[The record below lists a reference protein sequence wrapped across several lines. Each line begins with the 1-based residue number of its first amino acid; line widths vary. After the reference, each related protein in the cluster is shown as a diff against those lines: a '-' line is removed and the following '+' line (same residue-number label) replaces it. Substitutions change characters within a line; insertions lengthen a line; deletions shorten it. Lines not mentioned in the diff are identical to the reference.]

1 MYKLNYLL
9 HFITVVAVTHVAVL
23 FIFAFMAY
31 FVGLEQALDNIGG
44 YYETKPNGEVYYH
57 AYNFLHFMA
66 LTYFPAMVLA
76 LPLTLVDKLNKY
88 PAVPRLNADL
98 AKRFPP

>member
-23 FIFAFMAY
+23 FMFAFMTY

-44 YYETKPNGEVYYH
+44 WYETQANGEVYYH

-66 LTYFPAMVLA
+66 ISYLPAMVFA

-88 PAVPRLNADL
+88 PASNPYRTA
-98 AKRFPP
+98 

>member
-31 FVGLEQALDNIGG
+31 FVGLEQALDNIG
-44 YYETKPNGEVYYH
+44 
-57 AYNFLHFMA
+57 AY
-66 LTYFPAMVLA
+66 
-76 LPLTLVDKLNKY
+76 
-88 PAVPRLNADL
+88 
-98 AKRFPP
+98 

>member
-23 FIFAFMAY
+23 FMFALMTY

-44 YYETKPNGEVYYH
+44 WYETQADGEVYYH

-66 LTYFPAMVLA
+66 ITYFPAMVLA

-88 PAVPRLNADL
+88 PASNPYRRA
-98 AKRFPP
+98 

>member
-23 FIFAFMAY
+23 FMFAFMTY

-44 YYETKPNGEVYYH
+44 WYETQANGEVYYH

-66 LTYFPAMVLA
+66 ITYFPAMVLA
-76 LPLTLVDKLNKY
+76 LPLTLVDMLNKY
-88 PAVPRLNADL
+88 PRGTVAV
-98 AKRFPP
+98 